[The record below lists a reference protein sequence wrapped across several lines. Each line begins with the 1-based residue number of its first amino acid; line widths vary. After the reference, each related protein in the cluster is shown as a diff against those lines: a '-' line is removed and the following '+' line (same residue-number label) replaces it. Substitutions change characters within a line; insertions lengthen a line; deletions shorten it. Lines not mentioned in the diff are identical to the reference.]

1 MSLKRRQFTKEFKQ
15 QVLREIEAGKS
26 VAQAAREHQLHPN
39 CIGQWKH
46 QLAHYGEKAF
56 AGNGHA
62 YKEEAKIAELE
73 RLIEQQAVEI
83 AFLKRVLTHLQVRQ
97 THRQNGGGKGAPFCI
112 RTRTTSA

>member
-26 VAQAAREHQLHPN
+26 VAQVARENQVHPN
-39 CIGQWKH
+39 CIGQWKR
-46 QLAHYGEKAF
+46 QLARYGEKAF

-73 RLIEQQAVEI
+73 RLIGQQAVEI
-83 AFLKRVLTHLQVRQ
+83 AFLKRALTHLEARQ
-97 THRQNGGGKGAPFCI
+97 QTDKQNGGS
-112 RTRTTSA
+112 R